1 LQAPATNEMVYD
13 METGELRPKD
23 KGLDNIKESDEDE

>member
-1 LQAPATNEMVYD
+1 MVYD